1 MENGVL
7 LENRRWERQIWVSGS
22 WQKGSGKDL
31 IVVSPGSGDAL
42 ALAGQAAPED
52 VASVV
57 SGARQA
63 YVAWSKSTGEERAL
77 ILEQAAT
84 ILRESLNEIAWWL
97 VQETGSIRS
106 RAEAGVR
113 HAAERL
119 IASAGTARLAGQEVV
134 LETAKVGERN
144 VAQRVPYGV
153 VGVITPWNSPLVLAV
168 RSVAPALATGNAVVL
183 KPDPHT
189 PVSGGVV
196 LARVFEEAGL
206 PAGLLQVIA
215 GGADVGESLVAD
227 SGVDKISFTGSTRA
241 GHRVGML
248 AGEALKSVSL
258 ELGGNNALI
267 VLDDADVDA
276 AVNAGANGSFGHQGQ
291 ICMATGRHIVHAD
304 VAKSYISKLT
314 RIAEGMR
321 VGDPGMGNIDLG
333 PLISES
339 QADRV
344 ENLVNESVSGGAI
357 IKAGAKREGRFY
369 WPTVLC
375 EVDISMPVFTEEIF
389 GPVAPI
395 VVVRS
400 EEEAV
405 QLANLTS
412 YGLVASVFTSN
423 VDRGIDV
430 LNQLR
435 IGAGHVNDRTVKS
448 DPRAPF
454 GGMGCSGNGARY
466 GVVTDL
472 ETFSTWRWHT
482 VSRSEFAPNS
492 DGDL

>member
-1 MENGVL
+1 MGDVEL
-7 LENRRWERQIWVSGS
+7 LQDRCWERQIWVSGC
-22 WQKGSGKDL
+22 WQRGSGEDL
-31 IVVSPGSGDAL
+31 IVVSPGSGETL

-57 SGARQA
+57 SDARRA
-63 YVAWSKSTGEERAL
+63 ALTWSNSEGEQRAQILERAAR
-77 ILEQAAT
+77 I
-84 ILRESLNEIAWWL
+84 ICDSLDEIAWWL
-97 VQETGSIRS
+97 VRETGSIRS

-119 IASAGTARLAGQEVV
+119 VASASTARIAGQEVV
-134 LETAKVGERN
+134 LEIASDGERN

-153 VGVITPWNSPLVLAV
+153 VGVITPWNSPLILAV
-168 RSVAPALATGNAVVL
+168 RAIAPALATGNAVVL

-206 PAGLLQVIA
+206 PGGLLQVIA
-215 GGADVGESLVAD
+215 GGADVGESLVTDA
-227 SGVDKISFTGSTRA
+227 GIDKVSFTGSTRA
-241 GHRVGML
+241 GRRVGML

-267 VLDDADVDA
+267 VLDDADVNA
-276 AVNAGANGSFGHQGQ
+276 AAKAGAIGSFGHQGQ
-291 ICMATGRHIVHAD
+291 ICMATGRHLVHAD
-304 VAKSYISKLT
+304 VAESYIAKLV

-321 VGDPGMGNIDLG
+321 VGDPGMDSVDLG

-339 QADRV
+339 QVDRV
-344 ENLVNESVSGGAI
+344 ESLVNRSIGEGAI
-357 IKAGAKREGRFY
+357 IKTGARREGRFY
-369 WPTVLC
+369 WPTVLS
-375 EVDISMPVFTEEIF
+375 EVDLSMPVFTEEIF

-395 VVVRS
+395 VVVQS
-400 EEEAV
+400 DDEAV

-423 VDRGIDV
+423 TDRGIEV
-430 LNQLR
+430 LDQLR
-435 IGAGHVNDRTVKS
+435 TGVGHVNDRTVKS
-448 DPRAPF
+448 DPQAPF

-466 GVVTDL
+466 GAVTDL
-472 ETFSTWRWHT
+472 ETFSTWRWCT
-482 VSRSEFAPNS
+482 VARGELASNSER
-492 DGDL
+492 DL